1 MTHPIDISPDQLEIV
16 CNILRKYLPS
26 NIRVWVFGSRAKWTT
41 HDGSDLDLAVEGD
54 QPIDHDIMINI
65 NIEFDDSDLPY
76 KVDVIDL
83 KTVNK
88 KFKEIVNRQKILL
101 PSTNSNDHWN
111 EIRLENFAPFVY
123 GKPLPASQRNSSGG
137 IPVVGSGGIIGYHDV
152 GLTNKPT
159 IVIGRKGTAGSVH
172 YFSGPC
178 WPIDTTFYVTGDD
191 PLLMRFK
198 YYLLKTLG
206 LERMNSDS
214 AVPGLNRDAAH
225 ARSLRIP
232 NKQEQKKIA
241 HVLGSLD
248 MKIDLNHRMNQ
259 ALEDMARVL
268 FKSWFVDFDP
278 VRTKMDGRWRPGE
291 SLPGLPSRLY
301 DLFPDQL
308 VDSELGEIPE
318 GWTISV
324 VKNCLNLTLGQSPPS
339 KTYNDECKGIP
350 FFQDSTD
357 FGLRYPRN
365 RKYCTAPT
373 RIASADDTLVSV
385 RAPVGAMNMA
395 WEECC
400 VGRGVAALRHKTGS
414 RSFTYYLAWSLQ
426 QDLKQYDQMGTVFG
440 AITKNQ
446 LEMMPMVEPPH
457 TVVNHFEAY
466 VSTWDERI
474 RRSTL
479 ESRLLTLQQN
489 FLLPKLMS
497 GKIRI

>member
-1 MTHPIDISPDQLEIV
+1 
-16 CNILRKYLPS
+16 
-26 NIRVWVFGSRAKWTT
+26 
-41 HDGSDLDLAVEGD
+41 
-54 QPIDHDIMINI
+54 
-65 NIEFDDSDLPY
+65 
-76 KVDVIDL
+76 
-83 KTVNK
+83 
-88 KFKEIVNRQKILL
+88 VNRQKILL

-339 KTYNDECKGIP
+339 KLTMMSAKVFH
-350 FFQDSTD
+350 FFRTVRTLDYDILEIENIAQHQL
-357 FGLRYPRN
+357 GL
-365 RKYCTAPT
+365 
-373 RIASADDTLVSV
+373 LVQTI
-385 RAPVGAMNMA
+385 
-395 WEECC
+395 
-400 VGRGVAALRHKTGS
+400 H
-414 RSFTYYLAWSLQ
+414 
-426 QDLKQYDQMGTVFG
+426 
-440 AITKNQ
+440 
-446 LEMMPMVEPPH
+446 
-457 TVVNHFEAY
+457 
-466 VSTWDERI
+466 
-474 RRSTL
+474 
-479 ESRLLTLQQN
+479 
-489 FLLPKLMS
+489 
-497 GKIRI
+497 